1 MAKIIANSAKLKKY
15 INWRPKFNNLNS
27 IVQSTIKWEKRQ

>member
-1 MAKIIANSAKLKKY
+1 MAKIIANSSKLKTF

-27 IVQSTIKWEKRQ
+27 IVKSTIKWEKRQ